1 MWLLSLRDLQW
12 RRRRFLIAIVATSL
26 IFALTLL
33 VTGTSK
39 GIDNE
44 VGRIVSSFDADRWV
58 VDEGATGPFTSKRPL
73 DEDVG
78 GQVADSPGVEEAAGV
93 ILFRGTLGGASPVD
107 VNLIGYE
114 PGALGSPAIEE
125 GREAIDSG
133 EVVVDVALGIDPG
146 ETIDLIGEEREV
158 VGTASGVTFFYGV
171 PTVFAPLA
179 DLQEMAFGG
188 LPLVTSVITRGES
201 PSLPDGVVALTNTQ
215 VEEDLRRPTQNG
227 SSTIDYIRILLWLTA
242 AGIIASIV
250 YLTSLERLRD
260 VAVLKATGAPNRV
273 LVGSL
278 VAQAMVL
285 SLASALLAIPMALLM
300 KPGMSF
306 DVVLTGRDYLTLAL
320 AGVVIGG
327 LASLAGLRRALAV
340 DPALAFGS

>member
-39 GIDNE
+39 GIDHE
-44 VGRIVSSFDADRWV
+44 VVRIVGSFDADRWV
-58 VDEGATGPFTSKRPL
+58 VDDGATGPFTSTRPL
-73 DEDVG
+73 DEGIVDRVVG
-78 GQVADSPGVEEAAGV
+78 LPGVEEAAPLV
-93 ILFRGTLGGASPVD
+93 LFRGTLGGESPVD

-114 PGALGSPAIEE
+114 PGALGAPTVED
-125 GREAIDSG
+125 GREANASG
-133 EVVVDVALGIDPG
+133 EAVVDVGLGIDPG

-158 VGTASGVTFFYGV
+158 VGTARGVTFFYGI
-171 PTVFAPLA
+171 PTVFVPVA
-179 DLQEMAFGG
+179 DLQDMAFGG
-188 LPLVTSVITRGES
+188 LPLITTVITRGEPS
-201 PSLPDGVVALTNTQ
+201 SLPDGVVALSDTQ

-227 SSTIDYIRILLWLTA
+227 ASTVDFIRILLWLTA

-260 VAVLKATGAPNRV
+260 IAVLKATGAPNRV

-285 SLASALLAIPMALLM
+285 SLASAILAIPLALLM
-300 KPGMSF
+300 KPGMDF
-306 DVVLTGRDYLTLAL
+306 DVILTGRDYLTLA
-320 AGVVIGG
+320 AVGVVIGG

>member
-12 RRRRFLIAIVATSL
+12 RRRRFLIAIVATAL

-39 GIDNE
+39 GIDHE
-44 VGRIVSSFDADRWV
+44 VVRIVSSFDADRWV
-58 VDEGATGPFTSKRPL
+58 VDEGATGPFTSTRPL
-73 DEDVG
+73 DDALVDEVRG
-78 GQVADSPGVEEAAGV
+78 LPGVEEAAGLV
-93 ILFRGTLGGASPVD
+93 LFRGTLGGESPVD

-114 PGALGSPAIEE
+114 PGALGAPAIAE
-125 GREAIDSG
+125 GREATGPG
-133 EVVVDVALGIDPG
+133 EAVVDVALGIDVG
-146 ETIDLIGEEREV
+146 ETVDLIGDDQEV

-171 PTVFAPLA
+171 PTVFVPLA
-179 DLQEMAFGG
+179 ELQEMAFGG
-188 LPLVTSVITRGES
+188 LPLVTTVITRGE
-201 PSLPDGVVALTNTQ
+201 PASLPDGVVAMSDAE

-227 SSTIDYIRILLWLTA
+227 SSAIGFIRILLWLTA

-260 VAVLKATGAPNRV
+260 VAVLKAIGAPNRV

-285 SLASALLAIPMALLM
+285 SLASALLAIPLALLM
-300 KPGMSF
+300 KPGMDF
-306 DVVLTGRDYLTLAL
+306 EVLLDAGDYLTLAVV
-320 AGVVIGG
+320 GVVIGG
-327 LASLAGLRRALAV
+327 LASLAGLRRALKV
-340 DPALAFGS
+340 DPALAFGG

>member
-44 VGRIVSSFDADRWV
+44 VGRIVSSFATDRWV
-58 VDEGATGPFTSKRPL
+58 VDEGATGPFTSTRPL
-73 DEDVG
+73 DEDVVG
-78 GQVADSPGVEEAAGV
+78 SVADSPGVEEAAGV

-114 PGALGSPAIEE
+114 PGALGSPVIDE
-125 GREAIDSG
+125 GREATDAG
-133 EVVVDVALGIDPG
+133 EAVVDVALGIDPG

-158 VGTASGVTFFYGV
+158 VGTAGGVTFFYGV
-171 PTVFAPLA
+171 PTVFVPLA

-188 LPLVTSVITRGES
+188 LPLVTTVITRGEPS
-201 PSLPDGVVALTNTQ
+201 SLPDGVVALTNTQ

-227 SSTIDYIRILLWLTA
+227 SSTVDFIRILLWLTA

-285 SLASALLAIPMALLM
+285 SLASALLAIPLALLM

-306 DVVLTGRDYLTLAL
+306 EVVLTGRDYVTLAL
-320 AGVVIGG
+320 VGVVIGG

-340 DPALAFGS
+340 DPALAFGG

>member
-1 MWLLSLRDLQW
+1 MM
-12 RRRRFLIAIVATSL
+12 A
-26 IFALTLL
+26 
-33 VTGTSK
+33 
-39 GIDNE
+39 
-44 VGRIVSSFDADRWV
+44 
-58 VDEGATGPFTSKRPL
+58 P
-73 DEDVG
+73 
-78 GQVADSPGVEEAAGV
+78 
-93 ILFRGTLGGASPVD
+93 
-107 VNLIGYE
+107 
-114 PGALGSPAIEE
+114 
-125 GREAIDSG
+125 
-133 EVVVDVALGIDPG
+133 
-146 ETIDLIGEEREV
+146 EEREV
-158 VGTASGVTFFYGV
+158 VGTASGVTFFYGI

-179 DLQEMAFGG
+179 DLQEIAFGG

-215 VEEDLRRPTQNG
+215 VEEDLRRPTQN
-227 SSTIDYIRILLWLTA
+227 LLWLTA

-306 DVVLTGRDYLTLAL
+306 DVVLTGRDYLTLAV

-327 LASLAGLRRALAV
+327 LASLAGLHRALAV